1 MTRDICIPFGQR
13 IRKLR
18 AAKGWRQIDLA
29 EEAGINEKYV
39 SDLEI
44 GKKEICLRTIVAIAA
59 AFDLSIAELFQGIE
73 R

>member
-1 MTRDICIPFGQR
+1 MARDICVPFGRR
-13 IRKLR
+13 IRSLR

-44 GKKEICLRTIVAIAA
+44 GKKEVCLRTIVAIAD
-59 AFDLSIAELFQGIE
+59 AFDLSIA
-73 R
+73 